1 MTDNY
6 PTGTVAL
13 IRVSDDYSP
22 EIGIKGGN
30 QWYVAGPRLGSRHG
44 WHNVRVVRLLV
55 VIDPEDREQV
65 ERLTGILIDAMH
77 GWPEPKGLSPSLVA
91 DALRSLIAPPK
102 PEEPTGLGAV
112 VEDAEGNLWV
122 QVYEKGLW
130 QRSDDRDVWTVW
142 EKFSAVRV
150 LSEGVQPERESAL
163 QALAPDR
170 YDAED
175 F

>member
-1 MTDNY
+1 MTYYIAPKRGD
-6 PTGTVAL
+6 
-13 IRVSDDYSP
+13 IHKWVSGCCDGEP
-22 EIGIKGGN
+22 LCRP
-30 QWYVAGPRLGSRHG
+30 V
-44 WHNVRVVRLLV
+44 V

-65 ERLTGILIDAMH
+65 ERLTKAYCDARDGDNDLYRVSAILQA
-77 GWPEPKGLSPSLVA
+77 
-91 DALRSLIAPPK
+91 ALRSLIAPPK